1 MAYFPYKNAWNFGKY
16 IGPAIKKFI
25 SDPGVSAKRVG
36 DLFGNIGQDIWNEVS
51 GQSAQS
57 EQYAY
62 NSALQEDAQ
71 AFNAEEAQKARDWE
85 KMMSDTA
92 FTRQMNDI
100 KNAGYNPYLA
110 LGAGNGAAVPSGQA
124 ASSSATS
131 VGQRDNKLLNMV
143 PSLIASGVNS
153 ARSTNDVLRL
163 LVTAVAAI
171 AAM

>member
-1 MAYFPYKNAWNFGKY
+1 MGYFPYKYSWQFGKF
-16 IGPAIKKFI
+16 IGPAIKKLI
-25 SDPGVSAKRVG
+25 TDPGGSAQRVG
-36 DLFGNIGQDIWNEVS
+36 NMFGNLGQGIWNEVI
-51 GQSAQS
+51 GQNAQS

-71 AFNAEEAQKARDWE
+71 AFNAEEAQKARDFE

-92 FTRQMNDI
+92 FQRQMADI
-100 KNAGYNPYLA
+100 ERAGYNPYLA

-124 ASSSATS
+124 ASSSALS
-131 VGQRDNKLLNMV
+131 VSPRDNKFVQMV
-143 PSLIASGVNS
+143 PQIIASGVNS
-153 ARSTNDVLRL
+153 ARSTNDLMRL